1 VNRLASCWLSWVL
14 LSIPALGI
22 SSEVGSE
29 APLELTADER
39 AFLQAHPVIR
49 VSNERDWPPY
59 DYFEHG
65 RPQGYSVD
73 LMQLLSARIGVTFEF
88 VQGKSW
94 EELVERLCARQIDV
108 LHAAD
113 RPQRLLECANFS
125 VPIIRGVN
133 QFLTRRD
140 HPEVRSIAD
149 LFGSV
154 AASPRGWEQTELLK
168 RRFGDRFR
176 IIETTNL
183 QEAIALVAQCE
194 ADFTTDFTNVLNYH
208 LARLGYVGLRVQG
221 VWSREDK
228 GGELAALYVATRN
241 DWPILQ
247 SILDQALAALTP
259 DQIRHLQERWFGAGD
274 RSTQVALSPGQLDL
288 LQRRGPLRLCVDPD
302 WMPIERINA
311 EGRHEGMV
319 ADVFARLAALLDIDF
334 VLTPTASW
342 EESLSFIRE
351 RRCDLLSAAMET
363 PDRRAFLD
371 FTTPYLSFRSVIA
384 TQDHQVFIN
393 DLESVLG
400 ETFGITRGHAMS
412 EVLRVRYPGIRLQEV
427 ATVEEGL
434 RQVQQGRLFGFID
447 ALPTIAYRIQTQA
460 IQGIKIA
467 GQLEDSQQ
475 LSWDLSIA
483 TRRDEPW
490 LRGVLQAALDA
501 MPQSQ
506 RQAIVNHWLSIR
518 YERVFDYVLLWKIV
532 AGVIGIA
539 GVILWIVLTWNRRLA
554 RLNHEL
560 AQAQAR
566 IAAHNLELEQR
577 VAERTRDL
585 SETLARLERAQASLV
600 QSEKLAALD
609 DLVAGIAHELNTPIG
624 NAVMLAS
631 TLSDQERGFREQMA
645 TGLSRSA
652 LQRFVDTVRDSSD
665 ILLRSLHRAGELISS
680 FKQVAVDQASYQRR
694 VFSLDEVT
702 REIALSF
709 QPRLRRSPAR
719 LEVDIA
725 PGIRCDSFPGPLGQ
739 VFINLVQNALIHA
752 FEGRTQGCIRIEA
765 RPAAPGFILIR
776 VSDDGNGIPP
786 QDLGRIFDPF
796 FTTRL
801 GQGGSGLGLHIVYN
815 LVTGLLG
822 GSISVQSTPGQ
833 GTVFEITLPLVAPQ
847 TLATDPDCPNQAP
860 SGAPHE

>member
-259 DQIRHLQERWFGAGD
+259 DQIRHLQGALVRCR
-274 RSTQVALSPGQLDL
+274 RSLYSGRALTRPARPPPAQGPAQVV
-288 LQRRGPLRLCVDPD
+288 RRSR
-302 WMPIERINA
+302 
-311 EGRHEGMV
+311 
-319 ADVFARLAALLDIDF
+319 
-334 VLTPTASW
+334 
-342 EESLSFIRE
+342 
-351 RRCDLLSAAMET
+351 
-363 PDRRAFLD
+363 
-371 FTTPYLSFRSVIA
+371 
-384 TQDHQVFIN
+384 
-393 DLESVLG
+393 
-400 ETFGITRGHAMS
+400 
-412 EVLRVRYPGIRLQEV
+412 
-427 ATVEEGL
+427 
-434 RQVQQGRLFGFID
+434 
-447 ALPTIAYRIQTQA
+447 
-460 IQGIKIA
+460 
-467 GQLEDSQQ
+467 
-475 LSWDLSIA
+475 
-483 TRRDEPW
+483 
-490 LRGVLQAALDA
+490 LDA
-501 MPQSQ
+501 
-506 RQAIVNHWLSIR
+506 
-518 YERVFDYVLLWKIV
+518 
-532 AGVIGIA
+532 
-539 GVILWIVLTWNRRLA
+539 
-554 RLNHEL
+554 
-560 AQAQAR
+560 
-566 IAAHNLELEQR
+566 
-577 VAERTRDL
+577 
-585 SETLARLERAQASLV
+585 
-600 QSEKLAALD
+600 
-609 DLVAGIAHELNTPIG
+609 
-624 NAVMLAS
+624 
-631 TLSDQERGFREQMA
+631 
-645 TGLSRSA
+645 
-652 LQRFVDTVRDSSD
+652 
-665 ILLRSLHRAGELISS
+665 HRAH
-680 FKQVAVDQASYQRR
+680 QR
-694 VFSLDEVT
+694 
-702 REIALSF
+702 
-709 QPRLRRSPAR
+709 
-719 LEVDIA
+719 
-725 PGIRCDSFPGPLGQ
+725 G
-739 VFINLVQNALIHA
+739 
-752 FEGRTQGCIRIEA
+752 
-765 RPAAPGFILIR
+765 
-776 VSDDGNGIPP
+776 
-786 QDLGRIFDPF
+786 
-796 FTTRL
+796 
-801 GQGGSGLGLHIVYN
+801 
-815 LVTGLLG
+815 
-822 GSISVQSTPGQ
+822 
-833 GTVFEITLPLVAPQ
+833 
-847 TLATDPDCPNQAP
+847 
-860 SGAPHE
+860 GAP